1 MRPLSDL
8 ATAEQDDV
16 VEQMPVA
23 EILVE
28 ESSADPAELVV
39 QPAPEPE
46 VSTTDDAVTETDE
59 VAVDANDAAVEAD
72 DAVAEVAPI
81 RAPELT
87 DRRFEADGS
96 LLVSGLSEPNTPV
109 AVLIDGT
116 EFERADA
123 GADGAFVVIGFIGYS
138 ETPRIMELQSDPDGA
153 ARLAD
158 RRFILDANPAPIEV
172 AAADIAPEPTPQP
185 IPETTPEPAP
195 ETTSEPQSESENVPE
210 PPEAEPESTE
220 PAVDVTVEF
229 EADEDPVTVT
239 PAAPAVLAITEDGV
253 DVVQPAI
260 ASNSPPE
267 VMSSVALDAITY
279 DPDGEVVLQGRA
291 VGDGFVQF
299 YVDNTPVSRLP
310 VDADGGWRGDLPDVD
325 TGVYT
330 LRIDELDSEGDV
342 ISRIETPFLREA
354 PEDVIE
360 AMADDVANPE
370 FTVATRTV
378 QPGAT
383 LWAIAEERYGNG
395 VLYVKVFEAN
405 RDSIRDPDLIYPGQ
419 VFTIP
424 TDDSGNEN

>member
-1 MRPLSDL
+1 
-8 ATAEQDDV
+8 
-16 VEQMPVA
+16 MPVTEVPVA
-23 EILVE
+23 QN
-28 ESSADPAELVV
+28 SADPTEQDV

-46 VSTTDDAVTETDE
+46 VSATDDV
-59 VAVDANDAAVEAD
+59 AVEAD
-72 DAVAEVAPI
+72 DAVVETDGDVVEVAPV

-96 LLVSGLSEPNTPV
+96 LLVSGVSEPNKPV
-109 AVLIDGT
+109 AILIDGT
-116 EFERADA
+116 EFVRADA
-123 GADGAFVVIGFIGYS
+123 DADGAFVVIGFIGYS
-138 ETPRIMELQSDPDGA
+138 ETPRVMELQSDPDGA

-158 RRFILDANPAPIEV
+158 RRFILDANPAPIET
-172 AAADIAPEPTPQP
+172 AAADVTAVA
-185 IPETTPEPAP
+185 TPEPAP
-195 ETTSEPQSESENVPE
+195 ETTDETTSEPEQFPE
-210 PPEAEPESTE
+210 PSEAEPELPE
-220 PAVDVTVEF
+220 PAEAVLVE
-229 EADEDPVTVT
+229 EDEQPETVT
-239 PAAPAVLAITEDGV
+239 PAAPVVLALTEDGV

-299 YVDNTPVSRLP
+299 YVDNAPISRLP

-330 LRIDELDSEGDV
+330 LRIDELDAQGAV
-342 ISRIETPFLREA
+342 VSRIETPFLREA
-354 PEDVIE
+354 PEDVVE
-360 AMADDVANPE
+360 AMAADVANPD

-383 LWAIAEERYGNG
+383 LWAIAEERYGSG

-405 RDSIRDPDLIYPGQ
+405 RESIRDPNLIYPGQ
-419 VFTIP
+419 VFTMP
-424 TDDSGNEN
+424 RDDAGNGN